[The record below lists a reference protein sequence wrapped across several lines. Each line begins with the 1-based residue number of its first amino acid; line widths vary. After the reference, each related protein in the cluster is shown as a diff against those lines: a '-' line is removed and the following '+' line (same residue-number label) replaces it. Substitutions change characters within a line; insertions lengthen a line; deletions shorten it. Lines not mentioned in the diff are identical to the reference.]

1 MTSDAGIL
9 VVGDDEGLR
18 LALGTTL
25 GDAGLEVRVVGDAA
39 AMRQALSG
47 WCPDLML
54 LDMKLSDADGVRVL
68 QELKASEAWRDFPV
82 VMISA
87 RTPDEM
93 TELALGLGAADV
105 IRKPFRPR
113 ELLARVQA
121 QLRAHALL
129 RTAQVALQ
137 SLQDEMLHVRED
149 SENRRKLVDIL
160 HEVTGDLSSDEIYH
174 ILSRRVAR
182 ALSLSRC
189 SVILASP
196 GERVGVVATAFDNP
210 ALRNYEINLDA
221 YPEIRAALEHG
232 HPVLVEDLHTSP
244 LYEDLRKEWAV
255 NGTQVPIRSV
265 IALPFTL
272 GKVQAGVFFLRRM
285 LDEPPLTNEDVEF
298 ADSVIKGAV
307 AAIHR
312 AQLIETTKADNA
324 RLEVLAHTDPLT
336 QVLNRRA
343 LTVRLASEMERARRY
358 DSVITLLMVDL
369 DHFKLVN
376 DMHGHLVGDEV
387 LREMATMLQD
397 EVRSVD
403 VVARYG
409 GEEFVVVLPETSLLG
424 ATTFAERI
432 REYVEAKLFA
442 ATQGEPVRLTA
453 SIGVSSY
460 PSTTVQS
467 VDDLFARA
475 DEALY
480 RAKADGRNKV
490 CL

>member
-1 MTSDAGIL
+1 MGSVGVLVADGDADL
-9 VVGDDEGLR
+9 CA
-18 LALGTTL
+18 ALSSIL
-25 GDAGLEVRVVGDAA
+25 GDAGFIVRTTGDAA
-39 AMRQALSG
+39 GLRHTLDE
-47 WCPDLML
+47 WLPDCL
-54 LDMKLSDADGVRVL
+54 LLATQLPDADGLQVL
-68 QELKASEAWRDFPV
+68 QELKSHGTWRDLPV
-82 VMISA
+82 LMISV

-105 IRKPFRPR
+105 VRKPFRPR
-113 ELLARVQA
+113 ELVARVQA
-121 QLRAHALL
+121 QLRLHTML
-129 RTAQVALQ
+129 RAAQQALQ
-137 SLQDEMLHVRED
+137 DVEAELEQVRED

-174 ILSRRVAR
+174 ILARRVAR

-189 SVILASP
+189 SVILAKP
-196 GERVGVVATAFDNP
+196 GDRVGVVATAFDNP

-244 LYEDLRKEWAV
+244 MYEDLRREWAT
-255 NGTQVPIRSV
+255 NGVQIPIRSV

-272 GKVQAGVFFLRRM
+272 GKVQTGVFFLRRM
-285 LDEPPLTNEDVEF
+285 VDEPPLTNEDVEF
-298 ADSVIKGAV
+298 ADAVIKAAV

-312 AQLIETTKADNA
+312 AQVIESAKADNA

-343 LTVRLASEMERARRY
+343 LTVRLASELERARRY

-369 DHFKLVN
+369 DHFKQIN
-376 DMHGHLVGDEV
+376 DSFGHLVGDEV
-387 LREMATMLQD
+387 LREVATLLQN

-403 VVARYG
+403 LVARYG
-409 GEEFVVVLPETSLLG
+409 GEEFVVVLPETSLVG
-424 ATTFAERI
+424 ATIFAERV
-432 REYVEAKLFA
+432 REYVQATPFA
-442 ATQGEPVRLTA
+442 AAQGEPVRITA

>member
-1 MTSDAGIL
+1 MPDARVLIVDRDAAMRGGLSRTLADAGFL
-9 VVGDDEGLR
+9 VGEAV
-18 LALGTTL
+18 
-25 GDAGLEVRVVGDAA
+25 DAA
-39 AMRQALSG
+39 AMRKALAE
-47 WCPDLML
+47 WTPDVLL
-54 LDMKLSDADGVRVL
+54 LDAAPPESDAMQVL
-68 QELKASEAWRDFPV
+68 QDLKASGTREMSVIIMATR
-82 VMISA
+82 A
-87 RTPDEM
+87 PDEF

-105 IRKPFRPR
+105 IRKPCRPR
-113 ELLARVQA
+113 ELVARVQA
-121 QLRAHALL
+121 QMRVSAML
-129 RTAQVALQ
+129 RTTQAALRVAE
-137 SLQDEMLHVRED
+137 DELDRVRED
-149 SENRRKLVDIL
+149 SENRRQLVDIL

-182 ALSLSRC
+182 ALALSRC
-189 SVILASP
+189 SVILARP
-196 GERVGVVATAFDNP
+196 GDRVGVVATAFDNP

-244 LYEDLRKEWAV
+244 LYEDLRREWAT

-285 LDEPPLTNEDVEF
+285 VDEPPLTNEDVEF
-298 ADSVIKGAV
+298 ADAVIKAAV

-312 AQLIETTKADNA
+312 AQVIETTKADNA

-343 LTVRLASEMERARRY
+343 LTVRLASELERARRY

-369 DHFKLVN
+369 DHFKQVN
-376 DMHGHLVGDEV
+376 DTRGHLVGDEV
-387 LREMATMLQD
+387 LREVATLLQN
-397 EVRSVD
+397 EIRSVD

-409 GEEFVVVLPETSLLG
+409 GEEFVVVLPETSLVG

-432 REYVEAKLFA
+432 REHVAATPFA
-442 ATQGEPVRLTA
+442 ASLGDPLRLTA
-453 SIGVSSY
+453 SVGVSSY
-460 PSTTVQS
+460 PSTTVNT

-480 RAKADGRNKV
+480 RAKADGRNRV

>member
-1 MTSDAGIL
+1 MANARVL
-9 VVGDDEGLR
+9 VVDDDEGVCQA
-18 LALGTTL
+18 LATSL
-25 GDAGLEVRVVGDAA
+25 GDIGCDVRTAMNAA
-39 AMRQALSG
+39 TMRRVLDE
-47 WCPDLML
+47 WEPNLLL
-54 LDMKLSDADGVRVL
+54 LDASLPDADGVTLL
-68 QELKASEAWRDFPV
+68 QELKAGDDTRDLPV
-82 VMISA
+82 VMLAS
-87 RTPDEM
+87 RLPDEL
-93 TELALGLGAADV
+93 TELTLGLGAVDV
-105 IRKPFRPR
+105 MRKPFRVR
-113 ELLARVQA
+113 EVVARVQA
-121 QLRAHALL
+121 QLRVHARL
-129 RTAQVALQ
+129 RTTQEALQ
-137 SLQDEMLHVRED
+137 RAEEEVGRVRED

-189 SVILASP
+189 SVILARP
-196 GERVGVVATAFDNP
+196 GDRVGVVATAFDNP
-210 ALRNYEINLDA
+210 ALRNYEINLEG

-244 LYEDLRKEWAV
+244 LYEDLRREWAA
-255 NGTQVPIRSV
+255 NGMQIPIRSV

-285 LDEPPLTNEDVEF
+285 VNEPPLTNEDVEF
-298 ADSVIKGAV
+298 ADSVIKAAV

-312 AQLIETTKADNA
+312 AQVIETTKADNA

-343 LTVRLASEMERARRY
+343 LTVRLASELERARRY
-358 DSVITLLMVDL
+358 DSVLTLLMVDL
-369 DHFKLVN
+369 DHFKKVN
-376 DMHGHLVGDEV
+376 DTYGHLVGDEV
-387 LREMATMLQD
+387 LREVATLLQN

-409 GEEFVVVLPETSLLG
+409 GEEFVAVLPETSLAG
-424 ATTFAERI
+424 AMIFAERI
-432 REYVEAKLFA
+432 REHVA
-442 ATQGEPVRLTA
+442 ATPFASSLVEPLRLTA

-460 PSTTVQS
+460 PSATIST

-480 RAKADGRNKV
+480 RAKADGRNRV

>member
-1 MTSDAGIL
+1 MSEARVL
-9 VVGDDEGLR
+9 VVDDDEGVRRALVTALTDVGCEVR
-18 LALGTTL
+18 ESADAASMRAALGAWEPHL
-25 GDAGLEVRVVGDAA
+25 LLLDAA
-39 AMRQALSG
+39 LPDGSG
-47 WCPDLML
+47 TDL
-54 LDMKLSDADGVRVL
+54 L
-68 QELKASEAWRDFPV
+68 QELRAGEATRDLPV
-82 VMISA
+82 IVLA
-87 RTPDEM
+87 TRLPDEL
-93 TELALGLGAADV
+93 TELAFGLGATDV
-105 IRKPFRPR
+105 VRKPFRPR
-113 ELLARVQA
+113 ELVARVQA
-121 QLRAHALL
+121 HLRAQALL
-129 RTAQVALQ
+129 RSTQNSLHTAE
-137 SLQDEMLHVRED
+137 DELARVLED

-174 ILSRRVAR
+174 ILARRVAR

-189 SVILASP
+189 SVILARP
-196 GERVGVVATAFDNP
+196 GDRVGVVATAFDNP
-210 ALRNYEINLDA
+210 AIRNFEINLEA

-244 LYEDLRKEWAV
+244 LYEDLRREWAA

-285 LDEPPLTNEDVEF
+285 VNEPPLTNEDVEF
-298 ADSVIKGAV
+298 ADSVIKAAV

-312 AQLIETTKADNA
+312 AQVIETTKADNA

-343 LTVRLASEMERARRY
+343 LTVRLASELERARRY
-358 DSVITLLMVDL
+358 DSVLTLLMVDL
-369 DHFKLVN
+369 DHFKNVN
-376 DMHGHLVGDEV
+376 DTHGHLVGDEV
-387 LREMATMLQD
+387 LREVATLLQN

-409 GEEFVVVLPETSLLG
+409 GEEFVAVLPETSLVG

-432 REYVEAKLFA
+432 REHIAATPFA
-442 ATQGEPVRLTA
+442 ASMVEPLHLTA

-460 PSTTVQS
+460 PSATINT

-480 RAKADGRNKV
+480 RAKADGRNRV

>member
-1 MTSDAGIL
+1 MSDPRVL
-9 VVGDDEGLR
+9 VVDDDDGIRRSLSE
-18 LALGTTL
+18 AL
-25 GDAGLEVRVVGDAA
+25 GDAGFAVREAADAA
-39 AMRQALSG
+39 AMRAALDG
-47 WCPDLML
+47 WEPDLML
-54 LDMKLSDADGVRVL
+54 LDAVLPDADGVQLL
-68 QELKASEAWRDFPV
+68 QELKADAA
-82 VMISA
+82 A
-87 RTPDEM
+87 RELPIILLASRAPDDM
-93 TELALGLGAADV
+93 AELALGLGAVDV
-105 IRKPFRPR
+105 VRKPFRPR
-113 ELLARVQA
+113 ELVARVQA

-129 RTAQVALQ
+129 RDARTALREAEEEL
-137 SLQDEMLHVRED
+137 DRVRED

-174 ILSRRVAR
+174 ILARRVAR

-189 SVILASP
+189 SVILARP
-196 GERVGVVATAFDNP
+196 GDRVGVVATAFDNP
-210 ALRNYEINLDA
+210 ALRNYEINLEA

-244 LYEDLRKEWAV
+244 LYEDLRREWAA

-285 LDEPPLTNEDVEF
+285 VDEPPLTNEDVEF
-298 ADSVIKGAV
+298 ADAVIKAAV

-312 AQLIETTKADNA
+312 AQVIENTKADNA

-343 LTVRLASEMERARRY
+343 LTVRLASELERARRY

-369 DHFKLVN
+369 DHFKAVN
-376 DMHGHLVGDEV
+376 DTYGHLVGDEV
-387 LREMATMLQD
+387 LREVATLLQND
-397 EVRSVD
+397 VRSVD

-409 GEEFVVVLPETSLLG
+409 GEEFVVVLPETSLVG

-432 REYVEAKLFA
+432 REHVEATPFA
-442 ATQGEPVRLTA
+442 SALGEPLHVTA
-453 SIGVSSY
+453 SVGVSSY
-460 PSTTVQS
+460 PSTTIKT

>member
-1 MTSDAGIL
+1 MREHRVL
-9 VVGDDEGLR
+9 VVDDDEGVRRAAADALR
-18 LALGTTL
+18 DVGC
-25 GDAGLEVRVVGDAA
+25 EVREADSAA
-39 AMRQALSG
+39 AMRAQLAAWDTTL
-47 WCPDLML
+47 LL
-54 LDMKLSDADGVRVL
+54 LDAALPDAEGTKLL
-68 QELKASEAWRDFPV
+68 QELRAADATRELPVLMLASRL
-82 VMISA
+82 
-87 RTPDEM
+87 PDDL

-105 IRKPFRPR
+105 LRKPFRPR
-113 ELLARVQA
+113 ELVARVQA
-121 QLRAHALL
+121 QLRAYAVLRGTQDAL
-129 RTAQVALQ
+129 REA
-137 SLQDEMLHVRED
+137 EEEINRIRED

-174 ILSRRVAR
+174 ILARRVAR
-182 ALSLSRC
+182 ALALSRC
-189 SVILASP
+189 SVILARP
-196 GERVGVVATAFDNP
+196 GDKVGVVATAFDDP
-210 ALRNYEINLDA
+210 SLRNYEINLEG

-244 LYEDLRKEWAV
+244 LYEDLRREWAA
-255 NGTQVPIRSV
+255 NGMQIPIRSV

-285 LDEPPLTNEDVEF
+285 VNEPPLTNEDVEF
-298 ADSVIKGAV
+298 ADSVIKAAV

-312 AQLIETTKADNA
+312 AQVIETTKADNA

-343 LTVRLASEMERARRY
+343 LTVRLASELERARRY
-358 DSVITLLMVDL
+358 DSMLTLLMVDL
-369 DHFKLVN
+369 DHFKRVN
-376 DMHGHLVGDEV
+376 DTYGHLVGDEV
-387 LREMATMLQD
+387 LREVATLLQN

-409 GEEFVVVLPETSLLG
+409 GEEFVVVLPETSLVG

-432 REYVEAKLFA
+432 REHVAATPFA
-442 ATQGEPVRLTA
+442 ASLVEPLRLTA
-453 SIGVSSY
+453 SVGVSAY
-460 PSTTVQS
+460 PSATVNS

-480 RAKADGRNKV
+480 RAKADGRNRV

>member
-1 MTSDAGIL
+1 MTDARVL
-9 VVGDDEGLR
+9 VVDDDEGVR
-18 LALGTTL
+18 HAVAEAL
-25 GDAGLEVRVVGDAA
+25 GDAGYEVRDAA
-39 AMRQALSG
+39 DAATMRDTLAQWL
-47 WCPDLML
+47 PDLLL
-54 LDMKLSDADGVRVL
+54 LDIVLGDADGL
-68 QELKASEAWRDFPV
+68 QLLQTLKADAQFRELPV
-82 VMISA
+82 VMIA
-87 RTPDEM
+87 TRLPDEM

-105 IRKPFRPR
+105 VRKPFRPR
-113 ELLARVQA
+113 ELVARVHA

-129 RTAQVALQ
+129 RATQTALREAAEEL
-137 SLQDEMLHVRED
+137 DRVRED

-182 ALSLSRC
+182 ALMLSRC
-189 SVILASP
+189 SVILAKP
-196 GERVGVVATAFDNP
+196 GDRVGVVATAFDNP
-210 ALRNYEINLDA
+210 ALRNYEINLEA

-244 LYEDLRKEWAV
+244 MYEDLRKEWAA
-255 NGTQVPIRSV
+255 NGTQIPIRSV

-285 LDEPPLTNEDVEF
+285 VDEPPLTNEDVEF
-298 ADSVIKGAV
+298 ADSVIKAAV

-312 AQLIETTKADNA
+312 AQVIETTRADNA

-343 LTVRLASEMERARRY
+343 LTVRLASELERARRY

-369 DHFKLVN
+369 DHFKQVN
-376 DMHGHLVGDEV
+376 DTFGHLVGDEV
-387 LREMATMLQD
+387 LREVATLLQN

-409 GEEFVVVLPETSLLG
+409 GEEFVCVLPETSLAG

-432 REYVEAKLFA
+432 REHVA
-442 ATQGEPVRLTA
+442 ATPFASSLGEPVHLTA

-460 PSTTVQS
+460 PSTTINT

-480 RAKADGRNKV
+480 RAKADGRNRV

>member
-1 MTSDAGIL
+1 MRESRVL
-9 VVGDDEGLR
+9 VIDGDEVLR

-25 GDAGLEVRVVGDAA
+25 TNAGYEVRTVGDAA
-39 AMRQALSG
+39 AMRASLEE
-47 WCPDLML
+47 WNPDLVL
-54 LDMKLSDADGVRVL
+54 LDVVLPDADGVKLL
-68 QELKASEAWRDFPV
+68 QELKASEAWREIPA
-82 VMISA
+82 VMMSA

-105 IRKPFRPR
+105 IKKPFRPR
-113 ELLARVQA
+113 EMLARVQA
-121 QLRAHALL
+121 QLRLHAMMRTTQRELL
-129 RTAQVALQ
+129 DTREELGR
-137 SLQDEMLHVRED
+137 VRD
-149 SENRRKLVDIL
+149 DAENGRQLVDIL
-160 HEVTGDLSSDEIYH
+160 HDVTGELSSDEIYH
-174 ILSRRVAR
+174 LLARRVAR

-196 GERVGVVATAFDNP
+196 GDRVGVVATAFDNP

-244 LYEDLRKEWAV
+244 LYEDLRKEWAA
-255 NGTQVPIRSV
+255 NGMQIPIRSV

-285 LDEPPLTNEDVEF
+285 VDEPPLTNDDVEF
-298 ADSVIKGAV
+298 ADSVVKAAV

-312 AQLIETTKADNA
+312 AQVIETTRADNA
-324 RLEVLAHTDPLT
+324 RLEVLAHTDSLT
-336 QVLNRRA
+336 LVLNRRA
-343 LTVRLASEMERARRY
+343 LTVRLASELERARRY

-369 DHFKLVN
+369 DNFKLVN
-376 DMHGHLVGDEV
+376 DTHGHLVGDEV
-387 LREMATMLQD
+387 LRAVATLLQHA
-397 EVRSVD
+397 VRTMD

-409 GEEFVVVLPETSLLG
+409 GEEFVVVLPETSLAG

-432 REYVEAKLFA
+432 RENVEAATFA
-442 ATQGEPVRLTA
+442 GARGEPLKLTA

-460 PSTTVQS
+460 PSTTVQT

-480 RAKADGRNKV
+480 RAKADGRNRV

>member
-1 MTSDAGIL
+1 MTEARVL
-9 VVGDDEGLR
+9 VVDDDEAVR
-18 LALGTTL
+18 AALVGTL
-25 GDAGLEVRVVGDAA
+25 GDAGYDVHESCDAA
-39 AMRQALSG
+39 SMRLALVD
-47 WCPDLML
+47 WAPNLIVLDACLPDAEGMAL
-54 LDMKLSDADGVRVL
+54 L
-68 QELKASEAWRDFPV
+68 QELKSSVTYRELPVILIAS
-82 VMISA
+82 
-87 RTPDEM
+87 RTPDEL

-105 IRKPFRPR
+105 VRKPFRPR
-113 ELLARVQA
+113 ELMARVQA
-121 QLRAHALL
+121 QLRAHAML
-129 RTAQVALQ
+129 RSTQAALRGAEEE
-137 SLQDEMLHVRED
+137 LDRVRED

-189 SVILASP
+189 SVILAKP
-196 GERVGVVATAFDNP
+196 GDRVGVVATAFDNP

-244 LYEDLRKEWAV
+244 LYEDLRREWAA

-285 LDEPPLTNEDVEF
+285 VDEPPLTNEDVEF
-298 ADSVIKGAV
+298 ADAVIKAAV

-312 AQLIETTKADNA
+312 AQVIETTKADNA

-343 LTVRLASEMERARRY
+343 LTVRLASELERARRY

-376 DMHGHLVGDEV
+376 DTYGHLAGDEV
-387 LREMATMLQD
+387 LKEVATLLQN

-409 GEEFVVVLPETSLLG
+409 GEEFVCVLPETSLVG

-432 REYVEAKLFA
+432 REHVAATPFA
-442 ATQGEPVRLTA
+442 ASLGAPIFVTA

-460 PSTTVQS
+460 PSTTINT

>member
-1 MTSDAGIL
+1 MSESRVL
-9 VVGDDEGLR
+9 VVDDDGGLR

-25 GDAGLEVRVVGDAA
+25 SNAGLEVRAVGDAA
-39 AMRQALSG
+39 AMRQELEE
-47 WCPDLML
+47 WKPDLLL
-54 LDMKLSDADGVRVL
+54 LDVVLPDADGVQLL
-68 QELKASEAWRDFPV
+68 QELKASEAWREIPV
-82 VMISA
+82 LMISA

-105 IRKPFRPR
+105 IKKPFRPR
-113 ELLARVQA
+113 EMLARVQA
-121 QLRAHALL
+121 QLRLHAVVRTTQRALL
-129 RTAQVALQ
+129 DAQEEL
-137 SLQDEMLHVRED
+137 ERVRD
-149 SENRRKLVDIL
+149 DVENGRRLVDIL
-160 HEVTGDLSSDEIYH
+160 HDVTGDLSSDEIYH
-174 ILSRRVAR
+174 ILARRVAR

-189 SVILASP
+189 SVILAKP
-196 GERVGVVATAFDNP
+196 GDRVGVVATAFDNP
-210 ALRNYEINLDA
+210 ALRNYEINLDG

-244 LYEDLRKEWAV
+244 LYEDLRREWAA
-255 NGTQVPIRSV
+255 NGMQIPIRSV

-285 LDEPPLTNEDVEF
+285 VDEPPLTNDDVEF
-298 ADSVIKGAV
+298 ADSVVKAAV

-312 AQLIETTKADNA
+312 AQVIETTKADNA
-324 RLEVLAHTDPLT
+324 RLEVLAHTDSLT
-336 QVLNRRA
+336 LVLNRRA
-343 LTVRLASEMERARRY
+343 LTVRLASELERARRY

-369 DHFKLVN
+369 DNFKLVN
-376 DMHGHLVGDEV
+376 DTHGHLVGDDV
-387 LREMATMLQD
+387 LRDVAALLQHAVRTM
-397 EVRSVD
+397 D

-409 GEEFVVVLPETSLLG
+409 GEEFVVVLPETSLAG

-432 REYVEAKLFA
+432 RENVEAATFA
-442 ATQGEPVRLTA
+442 GSRGEPLKLTA

-460 PSTTVQS
+460 PSTTVQT

-480 RAKADGRNKV
+480 RAKADGRNRV

>member
-1 MTSDAGIL
+1 MRNARVL
-9 VVGDDEGLR
+9 VVDDDEGVR
-18 LALGTTL
+18 RAIATAL
-25 GDAGLEVRVVGDAA
+25 GDAGCEVREAADAA
-39 AMRQALSG
+39 SMRTLLATWDPSL
-47 WCPDLML
+47 LL
-54 LDMKLSDADGVRVL
+54 LDASLPDAAGTQLL
-68 QELKASEAWRDFPV
+68 QELKAGEATRDLPV
-82 VMISA
+82 VMVA
-87 RTPDEM
+87 TRLPDEM

-105 IRKPFRPR
+105 LRKPFRPR

-121 QLRAHALL
+121 QLRVQALL
-129 RTAQVALQ
+129 RATQR
-137 SLQDEMLHVRED
+137 SLRDAEDELSRVQED

-174 ILSRRVAR
+174 ILARRVAR

-189 SVILASP
+189 SVILAKP
-196 GERVGVVATAFDNP
+196 GDRVGVVATAFDNP
-210 ALRNYEINLDA
+210 AIRNYEINLEA

-244 LYEDLRKEWAV
+244 LYEDLRREWAA

-285 LDEPPLTNEDVEF
+285 VDEPPLTNEDVEF
-298 ADSVIKGAV
+298 ADSVIKAAV

-312 AQLIETTKADNA
+312 AQVIETTKADNA

-343 LTVRLASEMERARRY
+343 LTVRLASELERARRY
-358 DSVITLLMVDL
+358 DSVLTLLMVDL
-369 DHFKLVN
+369 DHFKKVN
-376 DMHGHLVGDEV
+376 DTHGHLVGDEV
-387 LREMATMLQD
+387 LREVATLLQN

-409 GEEFVVVLPETSLLG
+409 GEEFVAVLPETSLVG
-424 ATTFAERI
+424 AMTFAERI
-432 REYVEAKLFA
+432 REHVAATLFA
-442 ATQGEPVRLTA
+442 SSLVDALQLTC

-460 PSTTVQS
+460 PSTTINT

-480 RAKADGRNKV
+480 RAKADGRNRV